1 MSDHIDIRSTDTNNP
16 KLTDEGRIPMWRIC
30 VFKSARGRIIASA
43 SEGAYLA
50 GPGFSSFRQD
60 VFGCRRV
67 EITLEGTRLTAKLK
81 ASGMEAVRRKLI
93 EDGLATEEP
102 MAIAA

>member
-30 VFKSARGRIIASA
+30 VFKSGGRIIASA

-60 VFGCRRV
+60 LLGCRRV
-67 EITLEGTRLTAKLK
+67 KIPLEGTRLTAKLK